1 MPPSYPT
8 RRGRPHTEHL
18 PPNASIATL
27 TRHLEHDPK
36 TRAGSTRGSCT
47 PSRHANTSTSFFF
60 FFFFLGSTPLSGAVP
75 GPILNALLPALNV
88 TVIVAVDP
96 VLRVLI
102 V

>member
-1 MPPSYPT
+1 MPPPYPT

-47 PSRHANTSTSFFF
+47 PSRHANTST
-60 FFFFLGSTPLSGAVP
+60 FFLGSTPLSGAVP